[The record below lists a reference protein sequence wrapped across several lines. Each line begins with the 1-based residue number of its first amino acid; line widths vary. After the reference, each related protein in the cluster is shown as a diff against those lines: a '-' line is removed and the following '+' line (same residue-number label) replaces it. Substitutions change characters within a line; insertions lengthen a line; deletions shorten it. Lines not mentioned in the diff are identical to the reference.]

1 MHRPDTAL
9 LETLPA
15 ATSGYVTTHCTI
27 CAAGWTRKDAE
38 GRLVVICLL
47 DRLPAWPLMVD
58 CDRYEPRETAAPPP
72 AG

>member
-1 MHRPDTAL
+1 MHPADTAAP
-9 LETLPA
+9 ETLPP
-15 ATSGYVTTHCTI
+15 ATSGFVITHCTT

-47 DRLPAWPLMVD
+47 DRLPAWSAMVA
-58 CDRYEPRETAAPPP
+58 CDRYEPREIADAP